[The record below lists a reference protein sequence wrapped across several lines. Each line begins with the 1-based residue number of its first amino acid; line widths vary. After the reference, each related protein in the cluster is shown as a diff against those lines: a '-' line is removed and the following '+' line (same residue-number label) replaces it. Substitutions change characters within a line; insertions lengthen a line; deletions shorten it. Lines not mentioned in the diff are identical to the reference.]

1 MKNKPQWF
9 MLTVQ
14 LNPKPKPKPKP
25 ILDPRAHV

>member
-14 LNPKPKPKPKP
+14 LNPKPKPKP